1 VNTPELFI
9 LGAIVTAIVA
19 VALGLVLYG
28 AIMDGRA
35 GPTTESLDDRGEPP
49 AAADTADGTGHT
61 LTDGSPALT
70 R

>member
-1 VNTPELFI
+1 MNTPELFI

-28 AIMDGRA
+28 AIMDGRNPSGEAGEDAEAAPGESA
-35 GPTTESLDDRGEPP
+35 GPEP
-49 AAADTADGTGHT
+49 AET
-61 LTDGSPALT
+61 PALT